1 MVSIGS
7 TVVMLHKYFPISGD
21 KVTLRIFTENDI
33 DERYLGWLN
42 DPEVVKYSN
51 QRFIRHTIESSIA
64 YLKTFNNSSYIFLF
78 INSCDQDIPLGTL
91 TIYYSPQ
98 HQTADVGILIGE
110 KSLWGNGYGQ
120 DAWDTIIK
128 LLSRLPGIRKITA
141 GAISANIG
149 MVNLMIRSEMSFEA
163 AKMGQELLNEV
174 PVDLHYYAKFNR

>member
-1 MVSIGS
+1 
-7 TVVMLHKYFPISGD
+7 MLRKYFPITGS
-21 KVTLRIFTENDI
+21 KVSLRIFTERDI
-33 DERYLGWLN
+33 NNRYLGWLN

-51 QRFIRHTIESSIA
+51 QRFLDHTIESSVA
-64 YLKTFNNSSYIFLF
+64 YLNTFNDSSNVFLS
-78 INSCDQDIPLGTL
+78 ISTIDQNIPIGTL

-98 HQTADVGILIGE
+98 HQTADVGILVGE
-110 KSLWGNGYGQ
+110 KLLWGKGYGQ

-149 MVNLMIRSEMSFEA
+149 MINLMIRSGMSFEA
-163 AKMGQELLNEV
+163 AKIQQELLNGV